1 MNFNKIIYLLS
12 ESFKSIY
19 RSIVPSIIS
28 SLTISTSLVVLSI
41 TYFLYMNM
49 QEYTSKLKDEYKIEV
64 FFNKDLNIKRAL
76 SVFNEI
82 LLIDG
87 VEEGRFIDKED
98 ASEIFISE
106 FDEDILNIIGSNPLP
121 MGASYGIADGFRTYA
136 GMNKIVDKINSIRNV
151 DEAIFSKGAIN
162 KFDTISRNLLGFS
175 FLLGLFIMF
184 ISLFFV
190 SNTIMLV
197 IYSKKDEI
205 KTMNLLG
212 ASNIFIKFPY
222 LLEGLI
228 LGFVGAVISLIILFW
243 FYKLCVYIIE
253 PHFFVTSS
261 FNYSSVI
268 FMNLVFGILLGLI
281 GSSRALASRVI
292 K

>member
-1 MNFNKIIYLLS
+1 MILNKIFYLFS

-28 SLTISTSLVVLSI
+28 SLTISTSLIVLSI

-64 FFNKDLNIKRAL
+64 FFDKDLNIKRAL

-98 ASEIFISE
+98 ASEIFINE

-121 MGASYGIADGFRTYA
+121 MGASYGIADDFRTYTA
-136 GMNKIVDKINSIRNV
+136 MNKIVDEINSIRNV

-162 KFDTISRNLLGFS
+162 KFDKLSRNLLGFS

-212 ASNIFIKFPY
+212 ASNMFIKFPY

-228 LGFVGAVISLIILFW
+228 LGFIGSVISLIILFW
-243 FYKLCVYIIE
+243 FYKLCIYIIE
-253 PHFFVTSS
+253 PHFFITS

-268 FMNLVFGILLGLI
+268 VMNLVFGILLGLI
-281 GSSRALASRVI
+281 GSSRALSSRVI

>member
-1 MNFNKIIYLLS
+1 
-12 ESFKSIY
+12 
-19 RSIVPSIIS
+19 
-28 SLTISTSLVVLSI
+28 
-41 TYFLYMNM
+41 MNM

-212 ASNIFIKFPY
+212 ASNMFIKFPY

-268 FMNLVFGILLGLI
+268 LMNLVFGILLGLI

>member
-1 MNFNKIIYLLS
+1 MIFNKIIYLLS
-12 ESFKSIY
+12 ESLKSIY

-121 MGASYGIADGFRTYA
+121 MGASYGIADGFRTYTA
-136 GMNKIVDKINSIRNV
+136 MNKIVDKINSIRNV

-212 ASNIFIKFPY
+212 ASNMFIKFPY

-268 FMNLVFGILLGLI
+268 LMNLVFGILLGLI

>member
-1 MNFNKIIYLLS
+1 
-12 ESFKSIY
+12 
-19 RSIVPSIIS
+19 
-28 SLTISTSLVVLSI
+28 
-41 TYFLYMNM
+41 MNM

-64 FFNKDLNIKRAL
+64 FFDKDLNIKRAL

-98 ASEIFISE
+98 ASEIFINE

-121 MGASYGIADGFRTYA
+121 MGASYGIADDFRTYTA
-136 GMNKIVDKINSIRNV
+136 MNKIVDEINSIRNV

-162 KFDTISRNLLGFS
+162 KFDKLSRNLLGFS

-212 ASNIFIKFPY
+212 ASNMFIKFPY

-228 LGFVGAVISLIILFW
+228 LGFIGSVISLIILFW
-243 FYKLCVYIIE
+243 FYKLCIYIIE
-253 PHFFVTSS
+253 PHFFITS

-268 FMNLVFGILLGLI
+268 VMNLVFGILLGLI
-281 GSSRALASRVI
+281 GSSRALSSRVI